1 MPAREIG
8 LFPLAAVLV
17 PGELMPLHIFEER
30 YKRLIRDCEHES
42 QEFAIVYADDDGA
55 REIGCTAEIVEVT
68 ERFDD
73 GRLNLVV
80 RGREVVRVLELTRGR
95 TYITGRVEPVAEKDE
110 DAAGEAASALA
121 LYQQVAEATGNEA
134 DLALTADLDRVS
146 YAIAARV
153 EFPADEKLRLLE
165 ERSERARLMVV
176 VELLARGLENLA
188 AAAEIRDRAHTNGK
202 VAPPGGGEGGSS

>member
-1 MPAREIG
+1 MSAREIG

-30 YKRLIRDCEHES
+30 YKRLVRDCEQEA
-42 QEFAIVYADDDGA
+42 QEFAILYADDDGA
-55 REIGCTAEIVEVT
+55 REVGCTAEIVEVT

-80 RGREVVRVLELTRGR
+80 RGGRFPVELRARV
-95 TYITGRVEPVAEKDE
+95 TGRVEPVTEDDE
-110 DAAGEAASALA
+110 EAAREAASALA
-121 LYQQVAEATGNEA
+121 LYQRVAEATGNEPDPA
-134 DLALTADLDRVS
+134 VTEGVDRMS

-153 EFPADEKLRLLE
+153 EFPAAEKLRLLE
-165 ERSERARLMVV
+165 ERSERARLMVI

-188 AAAEIRDRAHTNGK
+188 VAAEIRDRAHTNGK
-202 VAPPGGGEGGSS
+202 VAPPEGGGSSSSEA

>member
-1 MPAREIG
+1 MSAREIG

-30 YKRLIRDCEHES
+30 YKRLMRDCEHEA
-42 QEFAIVYADDDGA
+42 QEFAILYADDDGT
-55 REIGCTAEIVEVT
+55 REVGCTAEIVEVT

-80 RGREVVRVLELTRGR
+80 RGGEVVRVLELTRGR
-95 TYITGRVEPVAEKDE
+95 TYITGRVEPVADADE
-110 DAAGEAASALA
+110 DAAGEAKAALA
-121 LYQQVAEATGNEA
+121 LYQQVAEATGNEP
-134 DLALTADLDRVS
+134 DPDVTPDVGRMS

-153 EFPADEKLRLLE
+153 EFPAAEKLRLLE
-165 ERSERARLMVV
+165 ERSERARLMVI

-202 VAPPGGGEGGSS
+202 VAPPGSGR

>member
-1 MPAREIG
+1 MSAREIG

-42 QEFAIVYADDDGA
+42 QEFAILYADDDGA
-55 REIGCTAEIVEVT
+55 REVGCTAEIVEVT

-80 RGREVVRVLELTRGR
+80 RGGEVVRVVELTRGR
-95 TYITGRVEPVAEKDE
+95 MYITGRVEPVADE
-110 DAAGEAASALA
+110 DDDAAGEAASALA
-121 LYQQVAEATGNEA
+121 LYQQVAEATGNEP
-134 DLALTADLDRVS
+134 DPELTADLDRIS

-153 EFPADEKLRLLE
+153 EFPAEEKLRLLE
-165 ERSERARLMVV
+165 ERSERARLMVI

-202 VAPPGGGEGGSS
+202 VAPPGGGRGSD

>member
-1 MPAREIG
+1 MSAREIG

-30 YKRLIRDCEHES
+30 YKHLVRDCEQEA
-42 QEFAIVYADDDGA
+42 QEFAILYADDDGA
-55 REIGCTAEIVEVT
+55 REVGCTAEIVEVT

-80 RGREVVRVLELTRGR
+80 RGSEVVRVLELTRGR
-95 TYITGRVEPVAEKDE
+95 SYITGRVEPVTEEDE
-110 DAAGEAASALA
+110 DAAREAASALA
-121 LYQQVAEATGNEA
+121 LYQRVAEATGNEPDPA
-134 DLALTADLDRVS
+134 VTEDLEQMS

-153 EFPADEKLRLLE
+153 EFPAAEKLRLLE
-165 ERSERARLMVV
+165 ERSERARLMVI

-188 AAAEIRDRAHTNGK
+188 VAAEIRDRAHTNGK
-202 VAPPGGGEGGSS
+202 VAPPEGGGSAA

>member
-1 MPAREIG
+1 MSAREIG

-42 QEFAIVYADDDGA
+42 QEFAILYADDDGA
-55 REIGCTAEIVEVT
+55 RELGCTAQVVEVT

-80 RGREVVRVLELTRGR
+80 RGGEIVRVLELTRGR
-95 TYITGRVEPVAEKDE
+95 MYLTGRVEPVAEEE
-110 DAAGEAASALA
+110 DDDAGEAAAALA
-121 LYQQVAEATGNEA
+121 LYRQVAEATGNEP
-134 DLALTADLDRVS
+134 DPALTADLERMS

-153 EFPADEKLRLLE
+153 EFPAEEKLRLLE
-165 ERSERARLMVV
+165 ERSERARLMVI

-202 VAPPGGGEGGSS
+202 VAPPGGGSS

>member
-1 MPAREIG
+1 MSAREIG

-30 YKRLIRDCEHES
+30 YKRLLRDCEHES
-42 QEFAIVYADDDGA
+42 QEFAILYADDDGA
-55 REIGCTAEIVEVT
+55 REVGCTAEVVEVT

-80 RGREVVRVLELTRGR
+80 RGGEIVRVLELTRGR
-95 TYITGRVEPVAEKDE
+95 MYLTGRVEPVAEEED
-110 DAAGEAASALA
+110 DAAGEAAAALA
-121 LYQQVAEATGNEA
+121 LYQQVAAATGNEP
-134 DLALTADLDRVS
+134 DPALTAGLDRVS

-153 EFPADEKLRLLE
+153 EFPAEEKLRLLE
-165 ERSERARLMVV
+165 ERSERARLMVI

-202 VAPPGGGEGGSS
+202 VAPPGGESP